1 MASLAELLQ
10 ENEPVRAPQFAE
22 WVAELPDRDRTALEA
37 AARDPRWSNAALREQ
52 VRAAGS
58 TVGKDQFSAWRRSVL
73 ARG

>member
-10 ENEPVRAPQFAE
+10 ENEPVRAPQFTD
-22 WVAELPDRDRTALEA
+22 WVNELPARDRDALIA
-37 AARDPRWSNAALREQ
+37 AALDKRWSNAGLREM